1 MKFPEES
8 FASTYKEIIK
18 VRDQSK
24 KGEKQQKKEQQDSD
38 TLQDYSKD
46 CSEQQNCILLSFS
59 SHVSNPNFPQTYAL
73 LTHH

>member
-24 KGEKQQKKEQQDSD
+24 KREKQQKKEQQDSD
-38 TLQDYSKD
+38 TLQD
-46 CSEQQNCILLSFS
+46 
-59 SHVSNPNFPQTYAL
+59 
-73 LTHH
+73 